1 MEYLVF
7 SIFLFVMFIGLI
19 SILFGFPGNFL
30 ILANS
35 VLYGWYGGFK
45 EITVKIVIVLIVLAI
60 LGEVFEFV
68 LGVIGSKKHKSS
80 TKAIVGSIVGGILG
94 AVWGAAFLFG
104 VGSIIGAFIGAFAGA
119 FVVEYVRIRNIHQAA
134 QSGWG
139 AFVGRVGGTITKGI
153 IAITMI
159 SIAVFSVIGK

>member
-1 MEYLVF
+1 MEYVAF

-30 ILANS
+30 ILADA

-80 TKAIVGSIVGGILG
+80 TEAILGSIVGGILG
-94 AVWGAAFLFG
+94 AIWGAAFLFG
-104 VGSIIGAFIGAFAGA
+104 IGSIIGAFVGAFAGA
-119 FVVEYVRIRNIHQAA
+119 FIVEYVRIRNIDQALR
-134 QSGWG
+134 SGWG
-139 AFVGRVGGTITKGI
+139 AFVGRVGGTVTKGM
-153 IAITMI
+153 IAMTMI
-159 SIAVFSVIGK
+159 SIAVISVIGN

>member
-1 MEYLVF
+1 MEYVVF
-7 SIFLFVMFIGLI
+7 SVFLVGMLIGLI

-30 ILANS
+30 ILADS

-45 EITVKIVIVLIVLAI
+45 EITVNIVIVLFVLAV
-60 LGEVFEFV
+60 LGEVFEFG
-68 LGVIGSKKHKSS
+68 LGVMGSKKHNSS
-80 TKAIVGSIVGGILG
+80 TIAMVGSIVGGIIG

-119 FVVEYVRIRNIHQAA
+119 FVVEYVRIKNVHQAV